1 MEDEID
7 LRDIFRIL
15 WKRRHLIIS
24 VFMIAVLM
32 AGVISFTMPSIYR
45 VSSIVAM
52 GNFEDPVYTTQ
63 ASAKGIM
70 LSDQF
75 LMDVLQQL
83 PNSTMS
89 DFRKFKGSIKVESVK
104 ESDRLIEISVE
115 TPDKREGK
123 IAVEKMVLRYSN
135 ISADSFNRYK
145 KALSD
150 HLAANQNRLD
160 ILDMDINITRKELQH
175 AEGGSDSSALQ
186 AEISFSRAMDRVNSM
201 EAQRSALM
209 DRSLDLQKQLDLLRH
224 LEVISPAEEPV
235 SPIGPRRVLMVA
247 IAGMLGLMVAIF
259 AAFLLEGLG
268 SRAND

>member
-1 MEDEID
+1 MDDEID

-15 WKRRHLIIS
+15 WKRRLLIIS

-32 AGVISFTMPSIYR
+32 AGVISFTMPSVYR

-63 ASAKGIM
+63 ASAKSIM
-70 LSDQF
+70 LSDKF

-104 ESDRLIEISVE
+104 DSDRLIEISVE
-115 TPDKREGK
+115 TPDRREGK

-135 ISADSFNRYK
+135 LSADSFNRYK

-150 HLAANQNRLD
+150 QLAANQNRRD
-160 ILDMDINITRKELQH
+160 ILDIDINITRRELQH
-175 AEGGSDSSALQ
+175 AEGASDSSALQ

-224 LEVISPAEEPV
+224 LEVISPAGEPV

-247 IAGMLGLMVAIF
+247 IAGILGLMVGIF
-259 AAFLLEGLG
+259 AAFLLEGPG